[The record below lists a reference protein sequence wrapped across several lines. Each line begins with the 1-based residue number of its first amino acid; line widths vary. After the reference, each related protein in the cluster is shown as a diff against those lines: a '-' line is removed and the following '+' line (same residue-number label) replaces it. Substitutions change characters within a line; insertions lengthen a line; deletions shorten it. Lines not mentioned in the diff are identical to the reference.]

1 MVEESFSALPK
12 LHSKVHKVIPVAV
25 RRWRHNL
32 LHASTWQEIKA
43 FRCFLSA
50 ETYDF
55 VIDTQGLFK
64 SGLLLSSAHGVHC
77 GYDWQS
83 AREPLASLFYKRT
96 FQVARTLHA
105 VDRNR
110 QLASLALN
118 MELSEPAD
126 FGIQPPVMGKPDWLA
141 AGRYVVMLHATS
153 RDDKLWE
160 EAKWIALGKRL
171 LEQGIL
177 SVFPWGSEAERV
189 RAVRLAERI
198 PNAKCTPKLS
208 LPQVASLLGA
218 AYAVVGVDTGIAH
231 LAAALN
237 KPTVGL
243 YTATDPKLTGVYL
256 SATSKNLGG
265 VLTSPSVDEVLSALS
280 SILA

>member
-12 LHSKVHKVIPVAV
+12 LHSKVRKVIPVAL

-32 LHASTWQEIKA
+32 FRASTWQEIRA

-64 SGLLLSSAHGVHC
+64 SGLLMSSAHGVHC

-118 MELSEPAD
+118 MGLSEPAD
-126 FGIQPPVMGKPDWLA
+126 FGIQPPVMEKPDWLR
-141 AGRYVVMLHATS
+141 AGQYVVMLHATS

-160 EAKWIALGKRL
+160 EAKWIELGKRL

-189 RAVRLAERI
+189 RAVRLAERV
-198 PNAKCTPKLS
+198 PNAIFTPKLN
-208 LPQVASLLGA
+208 LPQVASLLSG

-237 KPTVGL
+237 IPSIGL
-243 YTATDPKLTGVYL
+243 YTATDPKLTGIYL

-265 VLTSPSVDEVLSALS
+265 VLASPSVDEVLSAMS